1 MAKKRKTKRLK
12 STLKLILIVAMAGM
26 LFQVIQQIRTNLTLK
41 SQLADAKK
49 KLQEVKDQNSQLNS
63 EKEKLQDPDYIQ
75 SYARSNYMLSKDGEQ
90 IFYLPKKDN

>member
-12 STLKLILIVAMAGM
+12 PTLKLILIVAMAGM

-63 EKEKLQDPDYIQ
+63 EKEKLQDPDYVQ